1 MIRVLGF
8 VLALTLVNM
17 SGGAALAQDATEAAP
32 VEEETVSAPANAVS
46 VEPVARDEQIARR
59 IREIMQAT
67 GWYEN
72 ADINVDDG
80 VVFLDGIATRD
91 EHRTWARDLAQ
102 KTQDVVAVVNRI
114 QVRQQDVSSFSLA
127 MRELKSVLNS
137 TLLALP
143 NILLALIILP
153 LAWWAAKWVSRGARI
168 MLRGRIDSPFL
179 ADVISR
185 AIAVPIFLIGLYI
198 VLQVAGL
205 TRLAL
210 SFLGGAGVIGI
221 VIGFAFRDIAENFL
235 ASLIL
240 SVRRPF
246 RGGDFIDVAGEQGI
260 VQSMNTRS
268 TVLLSVEGNHI
279 QIPNATIFKNTITN
293 YSAAP
298 ARRSVLDIGVGYDI
312 STASAQEVI
321 RGVLGRHE
329 AVMGDPEPL
338 VLVDT
343 LGAST
348 VNLKV
353 YYWID
358 GHRYSV
364 VKVKSA
370 LLRLMKKALTDAG
383 ISMPDEAREV
393 IFPQG
398 VPVLHL
404 EGQAERAAQRM
415 AEHDI
420 EETVRAERDAVESE
434 EDATSSEG
442 DLSNERHDI
451 ESQAASAGTIEGETD
466 LLDEKETSSI
476 ST

>member
-1 MIRVLGF
+1 MLRVLGF
-8 VLALTLVNM
+8 LLALTVG
-17 SGGAALAQDATEAAP
+17 SAALAQTIEPEDNAAP
-32 VEEETVSAPANAVS
+32 PEETVATPANAVS
-46 VEPVARDEQIARR
+46 VEPVARDEQIERR

-72 ADINVDDG
+72 PAVSVDDG
-80 VVFLDGIATRD
+80 VVFLDGVAKRE
-91 EHRTWARDLAQ
+91 EHGVWARDLAQ

-114 QVRQQDVSSFSLA
+114 AVEQEIQSSFAPA
-127 MRELKSVLNS
+127 MRELKKVFYSV
-137 TLLALP
+137 LLALP

-153 LAWWAAKWVSRGARI
+153 LAWWAARWVSRGARV
-168 MLRGRIDSPFL
+168 LLGGRIDSPFL
-179 ADVISR
+179 ADVVSR
-185 AIAVPIFLIGLYI
+185 AIAVPVFLIGLYI

-205 TRLAL
+205 TRLAV

-235 ASLIL
+235 ASLLL
-240 SVRRPF
+240 SVRKPF
-246 RGGDFIDVAGEQGI
+246 KGGDFIDVAGEQGI

-268 TVLLSVEGNHI
+268 TILLSVEGNHI

-298 ARRSVLDIGVGYDI
+298 PRRSILDIGVGYDI
-312 STASAQEVI
+312 STAEAQEVI
-321 RGVLGRHE
+321 RAVLGRHE
-329 AVMGDPEPL
+329 AVMSDPEPL
-338 VLVDT
+338 VLVDS

-370 LLRLMKKALTDAG
+370 LLRLLKKALVEAG
-383 ISMPDEAREV
+383 ISMPDEAREI

-398 VPVLHL
+398 VPVLQL
-404 EGQAERAAQRM
+404 EGRAEKNAMQM

-420 EETVRAERDAVESE
+420 AESVRAERETIESE
-434 EDATSSEG
+434 EEATNSEG
-442 DLSNERHDI
+442 GLANERHDI
-451 ESQAASAGTIEGETD
+451 EAQTAVAGNIEGKTD
-466 LLDEKETSSI
+466 LLEQQV
-476 ST
+476 

>member
-1 MIRVLGF
+1 MMRIFGFLLVLLIGG
-8 VLALTLVNM
+8 LT
-17 SGGAALAQDATEAAP
+17 GGAVPAQDLAPGNAAAP
-32 VEEETVSAPANAVS
+32 PSEEAVTAPANAVS
-46 VEPVARDEQIARR
+46 VEPVARDSQIERR

-67 GWYEN
+67 GWYED
-72 ADINVDDG
+72 AAVTVDDG
-80 VVFLDGIATRD
+80 VVFLDGIAKRD
-91 EHRTWARDLAQ
+91 EHRGWARDLAQ

-114 QVRQQDVSSFSLA
+114 QVEQEIQSSFA
-127 MRELKSVLNS
+127 PAVRELKSVVNS
-137 TLLALP
+137 ALLALP
-143 NILLALIILP
+143 HILLALVILP
-153 LAWWAAKWVSRGARI
+153 LAWWAAKWVSRGARVA
-168 MLRGRIDSPFL
+168 LNGRIDSPFL
-179 ADVISR
+179 ADVVSR
-185 AIAVPIFLIGLYI
+185 AIAVPVFLIGLYI

-246 RGGDFIDVAGEQGI
+246 KGGDFIDVAGEQGI

-268 TVLLSVEGNHI
+268 TVLLSAEGNHI

-298 ARRSVLDIGVGYDI
+298 ARRSILDIGVGYDI
-312 STASAQEVI
+312 SIATAQEVI

-370 LLRLMKKALTDAG
+370 LLRLLKKALTEAG

-398 VPVLHL
+398 VPILQL
-404 EGQAERAAQRM
+404 GGQAERTAMAM

-420 EETVRAERDAVESE
+420 AETARAERDAVESAAN
-434 EDATSSEG
+434 ATTGEG
-442 DLSNERHDI
+442 DLANERRDI
-451 ESQAASAGTIEGETD
+451 EAQTASAGTIEGETD
-466 LLDEKETSSI
+466 LLDQSA
-476 ST
+476 

>member
-1 MIRVLGF
+1 MVRIFGF
-8 VLALTLVNM
+8 LLALMLGVP
-17 SGGAALAQDATEAAP
+17 AFAQDAGDGSLGAAG
-32 VEEETVSAPANAVS
+32 EETVAAPSNAVS
-46 VEPVARDEQIARR
+46 VEPVARDDQIERR

-67 GWYEN
+67 GWYRDAAVE
-72 ADINVDDG
+72 VDDG
-80 VVFLDGIATRD
+80 IVFLDGVARRD
-91 EHRTWARDLAQ
+91 EHRAWARDLAQ

-114 QVRQQDVSSFSLA
+114 TVQQEIQSSFA
-127 MRELKSVLNS
+127 PAVRELKSVFKS
-137 TLLALP
+137 ALLALP
-143 NILLALIILP
+143 HILLALVILP
-153 LAWWAAKWVSRGARI
+153 LAWWAAKWVSRGARV
-168 MLRGRIDSPFL
+168 LLKGRIDSPFL
-179 ADVISR
+179 ADVVSR
-185 AIAVPIFLIGLYI
+185 AIAVPVFLIGLYI

-246 RGGDFIDVAGEQGI
+246 KGGDYIEVAGEEGI

-268 TVLLSVEGNHI
+268 TILLSAEGNHI

-298 ARRSVLDIGVGYDI
+298 ARRSIIDVGVGYDI
-312 STASAQEVI
+312 SVAAAQGVI
-321 RGVLGRHE
+321 RDVLGQHE

-364 VKVKSA
+364 LKVKSA
-370 LLRLMKKALTDAG
+370 LLRLLKKALTEAG

-398 VPVLHL
+398 VPILQL
-404 EGQAERAAQRM
+404 EGRAERTAMAM
-415 AEHDI
+415 AEQDI
-420 EETVRAERDAVESE
+420 EETARAERETVESSE
-434 EDATSSEG
+434 TATPGEG
-442 DLSNERHDI
+442 GLGNERHDI
-451 ESQAASAGTIEGETD
+451 ETQAAVAGTIEGSTD
-466 LLDEKETSSI
+466 LLDQNTGNHN
-476 ST
+476 

>member
-1 MIRVLGF
+1 MMRLFGLL
-8 VLALTLVNM
+8 LAITI
-17 SGGAALAQDATEAAP
+17 GGAALAQDAGTDAP
-32 VEEETVSAPANAVS
+32 PSSPPEEMATAPANAVS
-46 VEPVARDEQIARR
+46 VEPVARDSQIERR
-59 IREIMQAT
+59 IREIMKAT

-72 ADINVDDG
+72 AAVKVDDG
-80 VVFLDGIATRD
+80 VVFLDGIAKRD
-91 EHRTWARDLAQ
+91 EHRAWARDLAQ

-114 QVRQQDVSSFSLA
+114 QVKQEIQSSFTPA
-127 MRELKSVLNS
+127 VRELKSVVQS
-137 TLLALP
+137 ALLALP
-143 NILLALIILP
+143 HILLALVILP
-153 LAWWAAKWVSRGARI
+153 LAWWAAKWVSRGARVA
-168 MLRGRIDSPFL
+168 LNGRIDSPFL
-179 ADVISR
+179 ADVVSR
-185 AIAVPIFLIGLYI
+185 AIAVPVFLIGLYI

-246 RGGDFIDVAGEQGI
+246 KGGDFIDVAGEQGI

-268 TVLLSVEGNHI
+268 TILLSAEGNHI
-279 QIPNATIFKNTITN
+279 QIPNSTIFKNTITN

-298 ARRSVLDIGVGYDI
+298 SRRSILDIGVGYDVSI
-312 STASAQEVI
+312 ATAQDVI

-370 LLRLMKKALTDAG
+370 LLRLLKKALTEAG

-398 VPVLHL
+398 VPILQL
-404 EGQAERAAQRM
+404 EGRAERTAMAM
-415 AEHDI
+415 AESDI
-420 EETVRAERDAVESE
+420 AENARAERDAVESE
-434 EDATSSEG
+434 ADATSGEG
-442 DLSNERHDI
+442 DLANERRDI
-451 ESQAASAGTIEGETD
+451 EAQTASAGTIEGETD
-466 LLDEKETSSI
+466 LLEQ

>member
-1 MIRVLGF
+1 MVRIAGIIACLM
-8 VLALTLVNM
+8 LL
-17 SGGAALAQDATEAAP
+17 GGAAHAQEAGTGAP
-32 VEEETVSAPANAVS
+32 PAPEAEETVAAPANAVS
-46 VEPVARDEQIARR
+46 VEPVARDEQIERR

-72 ADINVDDG
+72 PGVEVDDG
-80 VVFLDGIATRD
+80 VVFLDGVVKRD
-91 EHRTWARDLAQ
+91 EHRIWARDLAQ
-102 KTQDVVAVVNRI
+102 KTQDVVAVVNRVQVEQEI
-114 QVRQQDVSSFSLA
+114 QSSFA
-127 MRELKSVLNS
+127 PAVREFRSIWNS
-137 TLLALP
+137 FILALP
-143 NILLALIILP
+143 NIILALVILP
-153 LAWWAAKWVSRGARI
+153 LAWWAAKWVSRGVRVL
-168 MLRGRIDSPFL
+168 LRGRIDSPFL

-185 AIAVPIFLIGLYI
+185 AIAVPVFLIGLYI

-205 TRLAL
+205 TRLAI

-246 RGGDFIDVAGEQGI
+246 KGGDFIDVAGQQGI

-268 TVLLSVEGNHI
+268 TILLSAEGNHI
-279 QIPNATIFKNTITN
+279 QIPNATIFKNTIVN

-298 ARRSVLDIGVGYDI
+298 PRRSVLDIGVGYDV
-312 STASAQEVI
+312 STATAQGVVQD
-321 RGVLGRHE
+321 VLGQHE
-329 AVMGDPEPL
+329 AVMNTPEPL

-370 LLRLMKKALTDAG
+370 LLRLIKKALTEAG

-398 VPVLHL
+398 VPVVQL
-404 EGQAERAAQRM
+404 EGQAQRTAQAM
-415 AEHDI
+415 AESDI
-420 EETVRAERDAVESE
+420 EETARAEREAVESE
-434 EDATSSEG
+434 ETATVSEG

-451 ESQAASAGTIEGETD
+451 ETQTAVAGTIEGNTD
-466 LLDEKETSSI
+466 LLEEDGRKA
-476 ST
+476 

>member
-1 MIRVLGF
+1 MVRIIGF
-8 VLALTLVNM
+8 LLALMLC
-17 SGGAALAQDATEAAP
+17 SPALAQDTAITAP
-32 VEEETVSAPANAVS
+32 SPVDEETVAEPANAVS
-46 VEPVARDEQIARR
+46 VQPVARDDQIERR

-67 GWYEN
+67 GWYED
-72 ADINVDDG
+72 AEVAVDDG
-80 VVFLDGIATRD
+80 VVFLDGIAKRD
-91 EHRTWARDLAQ
+91 EHRAWARDLAQ

-114 QVRQQDVSSFSLA
+114 QVTQEIQSSFA
-127 MRELKSVLNS
+127 PAVRELKSVLNS
-137 TLLALP
+137 ALLALP
-143 NILLALIILP
+143 HIVLALVILP
-153 LAWWAAKWVSRGARI
+153 LAWWAAKWVSRGAR
-168 MLRGRIDSPFL
+168 MLLTGRIDSPFL
-179 ADVISR
+179 ADVVSR
-185 AIAVPIFLIGLYI
+185 AIAVPVFLIGLYI

-246 RGGDFIDVAGEQGI
+246 KGGDYIEVAGEEGI

-268 TVLLSVEGNHI
+268 TILLSAEGNHI

-298 ARRSVLDIGVGYDI
+298 ARRSIIDVGVGYDI
-312 STASAQEVI
+312 SVAAAQEVI
-321 RGVLGRHE
+321 RDVLSRHE

-364 VKVKSA
+364 IKVKSA
-370 LLRLMKKALTDAG
+370 LLRLLKKALTEAG

-398 VPVLHL
+398 VPVIQL
-404 EGQAERAAQRM
+404 EGRAEKTAMAM
-415 AEHDI
+415 AEHTI
-420 EETVRAERDAVESE
+420 EETARAERETVESSE
-434 EDATSSEG
+434 NATSGEG
-442 DLSNERHDI
+442 DLGNERHDI
-451 ESQAASAGTIEGETD
+451 ETQAAVAGTIEGETD
-466 LLDEKETSSI
+466 LLDQKRETG
-476 ST
+476 